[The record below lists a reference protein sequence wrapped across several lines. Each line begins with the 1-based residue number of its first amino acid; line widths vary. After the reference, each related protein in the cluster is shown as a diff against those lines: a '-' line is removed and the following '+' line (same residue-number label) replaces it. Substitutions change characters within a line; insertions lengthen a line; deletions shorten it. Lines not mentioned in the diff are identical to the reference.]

1 MENIQDPP
9 LDRSSSFTRSYTR
22 DLRTD
27 ISHYI
32 ANLYINNIEN
42 FFTKIKL
49 LIIPFIFVKWKT
61 SKILLSIDPL
71 PPHSQEAT
79 RGISEERTR
88 APISITRRC
97 IDTESIYMN

>member
-1 MENIQDPP
+1 MENIQDP

-22 DLRTD
+22 DIRTD

-42 FFTKIKL
+42 FFRKIKL
-49 LIIPFIFVKWKT
+49 LIIPFIFVKT

>member
-1 MENIQDPP
+1 MENIQDP
-9 LDRSSSFTRSYTR
+9 LDRSSSFTRSYMR
-22 DLRTD
+22 DIRTD

-49 LIIPFIFVKWKT
+49 LIIPFIFVKT

>member
-27 ISHYI
+27 IFHYI

-42 FFTKIKL
+42 FFRKIKL
-49 LIIPFIFVKWKT
+49 LIIPFIFVKT
-61 SKILLSIDPL
+61 SKILLSINPL
-71 PPHSQEAT
+71 HSQET
-79 RGISEERTR
+79 R
-88 APISITRRC
+88 
-97 IDTESIYMN
+97 DL